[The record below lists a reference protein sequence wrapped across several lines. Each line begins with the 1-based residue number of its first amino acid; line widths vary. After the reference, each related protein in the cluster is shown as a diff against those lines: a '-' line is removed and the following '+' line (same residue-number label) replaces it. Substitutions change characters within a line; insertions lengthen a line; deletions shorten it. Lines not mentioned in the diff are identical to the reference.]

1 MEEQEMTYASL
12 FKNASTQNTGYFFSL
27 KLDSATPS
35 TYVAL
40 SEDAEQHFD
49 QAVDLGFA
57 RKGKTQKGCEF
68 TVVTIDLDKSVLNE
82 MDGKFCLKSFSL

>member
-1 MEEQEMTYASL
+1 MEEKKMAYASL

-27 KLDSATPS
+27 KAEKEEKGLIIT
-35 TYVAL
+35 L
-40 SEDAEQHFD
+40 SQDAEQHFD
-49 QAVDLGFA
+49 QAVDFGFA